1 MSGEPLLE
9 VDGLTVSYGTGS
21 AALVA
26 VDDVSIHVARGE
38 ALGLV
43 GESGC
48 GKTTLANALIRLLP
62 DGATTTARGI
72 RLLGVDLVDLG
83 DDEFRRL
90 VRWKQM
96 AMVFQSAMNTLNPV
110 ETVGRQMSRV
120 ARLHSPD
127 DRADK
132 QRDLLLRLLQRV
144 GLAESVLSRYPHE
157 LSGGMRQRVVIA
169 LSLIADPELIIADE
183 ATTALDVVIQAQILV
198 ELASLK
204 RTSGLG
210 MIVVSHDMDVVAQ
223 VCDRIAVMY
232 AGRIV
237 ETGDTASVLAAPQ
250 HPYTA
255 ALLAS
260 LPRLTGPKSRLAT
273 LSGGPPDHPER
284 MAGCRFAPRCPLATD
299 LCRQREPQLSA
310 APSGDLARCHYAGDA
325 RLSTMWRVPA

>member
-1 MSGEPLLE
+1 MSARPLLE
-9 VDGLTVSYGTGS
+9 VEGLSVRYGAGPTS
-21 AALVA
+21 LVA
-26 VDDVSIHVARGE
+26 VDDVSLHVSRGE

-48 GKTTLANALIRLLP
+48 GKTTLANALMRLLP
-62 DGATTTARGI
+62 DGASTTAR
-72 RLLGVDLVDLG
+72 RVHLDGVDLIEAG
-83 DDEFRRL
+83 ESTFRQE
-90 VRWKQM
+90 VRWKRM

-120 ARLHSPD
+120 ARLHAPEES
-127 DRADK
+127 AQS
-132 QRDLLLRLLQRV
+132 QRERLNALLARV
-144 GLAESVLSRYPHE
+144 GLAPSVASQYPHE

-169 LSLIADPELIIADE
+169 LSLVADPELIVADE
-183 ATTALDVVIQAQILV
+183 ATTALDVVVQAQILV
-198 ELASLK
+198 ELAGLK

-237 ETGDTASVLAAPQ
+237 ETGQTDQVLAAPQ

-260 LPRLTGPKSRLAT
+260 LPRLTGLKSRLAT
-273 LSGGPPDHPER
+273 LSGAPPDHPER
-284 MAGCRFAPRCPLATD
+284 MVGCRFAPRCPLVTD
-299 LCRQREPQLSA
+299 LCREREPELA
-310 APSGDLARCHYAGDA
+310 LAPSGDLARCHYAGDE
-325 RLSTMWRVPA
+325 RLNTIWMVPE